1 MVTVITGASAG
12 IGRATAREF
21 ARRGDAVALLARN
34 EEGLRAAAREVEEL
48 GGRALALPTDVA
60 DAAQVEAAAE
70 RAPAGLR
77 DHDVWGNDAKASI
90 LPPNLE
96 VEAAAE
102 RATAELGDIDVWV
115 NDAMASI
122 LAPIWEI
129 EADEFRRVTEVT
141 YLGQV
146 HGTLAALKRMRP
158 RDSGAI
164 VQVGSALAYR
174 GIPLQ
179 SAYCGAKH
187 AIRGFTDSIRTE
199 LMHTGSN
206 VHVTMVHLPALNTTQ
221 FGMVRT
227 RMPRKPRPVAPVYQP
242 EVAAR
247 AIVWASGHAHR
258 RELWVG
264 GSTALT
270 ILGSRLA
277 PGVLGDRYLA
287 KTGFDG
293 QQTDEPAGEERRRTD
308 YLFDPIPGDHGA
320 HGPFGGE
327 SKDRS
332 VQVRLAERRTAIA
345 AALAAGALGAAT
357 AMPP

>member
-1 MVTVITGASAG
+1 MITVITGASAG

-34 EEGLRAAAREVEEL
+34 EEALEVAAREVREL
-48 GGRALALPTDVA
+48 GGRALAIPTDVA
-60 DAAQVEAAAE
+60 DAAQ
-70 RAPAGLR
+70 
-77 DHDVWGNDAKASI
+77 
-90 LPPNLE
+90 

-115 NDAMASI
+115 NDAMAAI
-122 LAPIWEI
+122 LAPFWEV

-247 AIVWASGHAHR
+247 AIVWASEHASR
-258 RELWVG
+258 REHWVA
-264 GSTALT
+264 GSTVMT
-270 ILGSRLA
+270 ILGTRLA
-277 PGVLGDRYLA
+277 PGIVGDRYLA

-293 QQTDEPAGEERRRTD
+293 QQTDEPVDEHRRETD
-308 YLFDPIPGDHGA
+308 YLFSPVPGDHG
-320 HGPFGGE
+320 HRGPFGDE
-327 SKDRS
+327 AKPRS
-332 VQVRLAERRTAIA
+332 TQVWLAEHRGAIA
-345 AALAAGALGAAT
+345 GAIAAGALGAAT
-357 AMPP
+357 AALTRR